1 MRMLF
6 KTVVLSII
14 IGALSVM
21 LLLAGIKL
29 LEYILGFVWDLLFL
43 GFFML

>member
-1 MRMLF
+1 MRTLF

-14 IGALSVM
+14 MGALSFL

-29 LEYILGFVWDLLFL
+29 LTYISGFVWDLLFL
-43 GFFML
+43 GILIL